1 MNNLAFELG
10 FDHYRYQL
18 PLDIS
23 RFGDQHRDEIRNGYA
38 AAKHQ
43 RVTRKW
49 PDMFEKKWLS
59 IRDRALVKNL
69 DMTIEAQ
76 HLRREFEKTRG
87 ICPVTGVPFTFAEN
101 HDTDWSVDRIDN
113 NRGYC
118 PDNIVIVSVI
128 VNRSKSDMDLS
139 GVIKNALDCQ
149 RPDEH
154 EGLSTRDWFR
164 MARFYFKKMQLV
176 KPLNFCQ
183 LLSNTQSLFDQL
195 ILLQLFHHNDPHSKR
210 FLKQLGRYCSQT
222 AIQKAEKLVCK
233 RIYHK
238 ANATSE
244 VIYGSPKL
252 HAIVDSFVQIIR
264 KHSREFD
271 DLLLN
276 CLLA

>member
-10 FDHYRYQL
+10 FDHYRYKL

-23 RFGDQHRDEIRNGYA
+23 RFGDQHRNDIRSGYTA
-38 AAKHQ
+38 AQHQ
-43 RVTRKW
+43 RVTRKS

-59 IRDRALVKNL
+59 IRDRALVKSL
-69 DMTIEAQ
+69 EMTIEVKD
-76 HLRREFEKTRG
+76 LRREFEKTRG
-87 ICPVTGVPFTFAEN
+87 ICPVTEVPFTFAEN

-113 NRGYC
+113 ERGYC

-139 GVIKNALDCQ
+139 GLIKNALDCQ
-149 RPDEH
+149 RANEQNC
-154 EGLSTRDWFR
+154 LSTRNWFR
-164 MARFYFKKMQLV
+164 LTQFYFKKMRLA

-183 LLSNTQSLFDQL
+183 LLSNTQNLFDQL
-195 ILLQLFHHNDPHSKR
+195 VFLQLFHHDDPHSKR
-210 FLKQLGRYCSQT
+210 FLKQLGCYCSQAT
-222 AIQKAEKLVCK
+222 IRKAEKLVCK

-244 VIYGSPKL
+244 VIYSSPKL